1 MAVLSSHIPC
11 PQEAGVAMSLPT
23 LARQGCPGA
32 LAPSEP
38 QCHHLGNGVIIM
50 TLVSSVTGQTKLMS
64 RMAPA
69 SQDALGAGVGPE
81 SLSRGLHQGRASGN
95 DRGI

>member
-1 MAVLSSHIPC
+1 M
-11 PQEAGVAMSLPT
+11 AMSLPS

-69 SQDALGAGVGPE
+69 SQDALGVGVGLIHSAEACTRAGPQE
-81 SLSRGLHQGRASGN
+81 TTGESRGLGG
-95 DRGI
+95 